1 MKKIGIFGSTGSVGT
16 QTVSIAEKN
25 PDKLK
30 VTTLSC
36 AGNTELFRTQ
46 LRKLKPE
53 LAVISGTNAENS
65 VVLALAKEFPRTEF
79 LVGDGGLATAAEK
92 GDFDIMMNAI
102 SGIAGLVP
110 TWRAICGG
118 KNIALA
124 NKETIVA
131 GGETV
136 MAESRKRGLAI
147 IPVDSEHSAIFQC
160 LQSGPADS
168 VSKILLC
175 GSGGP
180 FRGYSKERL
189 NGVTVQQAL
198 THPNWKMGKKIT
210 VDSATMMNKGLEL
223 IETGR
228 LFGIAESG
236 IEIVIQPQSIIHSMV
251 EYADGAVIAQ
261 LGSPDMKGPISYAL
275 SYPERWPA
283 DVAPLDF
290 RKLKGLDFEPPD
302 AETFSCLRLAREAMR
317 EGGSYPI
324 ALNAANEVL
333 VRLFLE
339 GKIRFLD
346 IQTYLEKTMEHHAR
360 VAVSGVDDI
369 LRVDAE
375 VRKQV
380 RKGVHKACSA

>member
-16 QTVSIAEKN
+16 QTVGIAEKN

-36 AGNTELFRTQ
+36 AGNTELLRTQ
-46 LRKLKPE
+46 IGKLRPE
-53 LAVISGTNAENS
+53 LAVISDARAAEGAVS
-65 VVLALAKEFPRTEF
+65 ALKKEFPRTEF
-79 LVGDGGLATAAEK
+79 LVGDDALATAAEK
-92 GDFDIMMNAI
+92 GDFDVMMNAI
-102 SGIAGLVP
+102 SGIAGLAP
-110 TWRAICGG
+110 TWRAIRGG
-118 KNIALA
+118 KDIALA

-136 MAESRKRGLAI
+136 MEESRKRGVAI

-160 LQSGPADS
+160 LQSGPKSA

-198 THPNWKMGKKIT
+198 THPNWKMGRKIT

-228 LFGIAESG
+228 LFGIAEDK
-236 IEIVIQPQSIIHSMV
+236 IEIVIQPQSVIHSMV

-275 SYPERWPA
+275 SHPERWPA

-317 EGGSYPI
+317 AGGSCPI

-346 IQTYLEKTMEHHAR
+346 IQMYLEKAMEHH
-360 VAVSGVDDI
+360 VSAAATSVDDI

-375 VRKQV
+375 VREQV

>member
-16 QTVSIAEKN
+16 QTVRIAEKN

-30 VTTLSC
+30 ATVLTC
-36 AGNTELFRTQ
+36 GGNTELFRTQ
-46 LRKLKPE
+46 LRKLKPT
-53 LAVISGTNAENS
+53 LAVVSAATAGDGVIS
-65 VVLALAKEFPRTEF
+65 ALAKEFPRVEF
-79 LVGDGGLATAAEK
+79 LTGSDGLATAAEE
-92 GDFDIMMNAI
+92 GDCDLILNAI

-110 TWRAICGG
+110 TWRAILGG
-118 KNIALA
+118 KDVALA
-124 NKETIVA
+124 NKETVVA
-131 GGETV
+131 GGELV
-136 MAESRKRGLAI
+136 MEESRRRGLSI

-160 LQSGPADS
+160 LRSGPPGS
-168 VSKILLC
+168 VERILLC

-189 NGVTVQQAL
+189 NGVTVRQAL

-228 LFGIAESG
+228 LFGIAEDR

-275 SYPERWPA
+275 SFPERWPA

-317 EGGSYPI
+317 AGKSYPI

-333 VRLFLE
+333 VGLFLE

-346 IQTYLEKTMEHHAR
+346 IQTHLERALENHAP
-360 VAVSGVDDI
+360 VAANDVDGI
-369 LRVDAE
+369 LQVDAD
-375 VRKQV
+375 VRKRV
-380 RKGVHKACSA
+380 LERVHRACSA

>member
-16 QTVSIAEKN
+16 QTVHIVEKN

-30 VTTLSC
+30 ATVLAC
-36 AGNTELFRTQ
+36 GGNTELFRAQ
-46 LRKLKPE
+46 IRKLKPDI
-53 LAVISGTNAENS
+53 AVVTASDAEGA
-65 VVLALAKEFPRTEF
+65 VRALAKEFPRTEF
-79 LVGDGGLATAAEK
+79 LAGADGLATAAEK
-92 GDFDIMMNAI
+92 GDYALMMNAI

-110 TWRAICGG
+110 TWRAIRGG
-118 KNIALA
+118 KSVALA

-131 GGETV
+131 GGELV
-136 MAESRKRGLAI
+136 MGESRKRGLSI

-160 LQSGPADS
+160 LQNGPAES
-168 VSKILLC
+168 VVKILLC

-189 NGVTVQQAL
+189 NGVTVRQAL
-198 THPNWKMGKKIT
+198 THPNWKMGRKIT

-228 LFGIAESG
+228 LFGIAEDR
-236 IEIVIQPQSIIHSMV
+236 IEIVIQPQSVIHSMV

-290 RKLKGLDFEPPD
+290 RKLRGLDFEPPD
-302 AETFSCLRLAREAMR
+302 EETFSCLRLAREAMR
-317 EGGSYPI
+317 AGGSSPI
-324 ALNAANEVL
+324 ALNAANEIL
-333 VRLFLE
+333 VRLFLD

-346 IQTYLEKTMEHHAR
+346 IQTQLERAMDRHVQSAAR
-360 VAVSGVDDI
+360 DVDDI
-369 LRVDAE
+369 LRIDAA
-375 VRKQV
+375 VRRRV
-380 RKGVHKACSA
+380 LESVHRACTA

>member
-1 MKKIGIFGSTGSVGT
+1 
-16 QTVSIAEKN
+16 
-25 PDKLK
+25 
-30 VTTLSC
+30 
-36 AGNTELFRTQ
+36 
-46 LRKLKPE
+46 
-53 LAVISGTNAENS
+53 
-65 VVLALAKEFPRTEF
+65 LAKEFPRTDF
-79 LVGDGGLATAAEK
+79 LTGAAGLATAAEN

-110 TWRAICGG
+110 TWRAIRGG

-124 NKETIVA
+124 NKETIVT
-131 GGETV
+131 GGELV
-136 MAESRKRGLAI
+136 MGESRRKGLAI
-147 IPVDSEHSAIFQC
+147 IPVDSEHSAIFRC
-160 LQSGPADS
+160 LLSGPADA

-198 THPNWKMGKKIT
+198 THPNWKMGRKIT

-228 LFGIAESG
+228 LFGITEDR

-275 SYPERWPA
+275 SHPERWSA

-290 RKLKGLDFEPPD
+290 RKLRGLDFEPPD
-302 AETFSCLRLAREAMR
+302 QETFSCLRLAREAMR
-317 EGGSYPI
+317 AGGSYPI

-333 VRLFLE
+333 VGLFLE

-346 IQTYLEKTMEHHAR
+346 IQTYLERTMEHHVPVRA
-360 VAVSGVDDI
+360 ADVDAI
-369 LRVDAE
+369 LRVDAD
-375 VRKQV
+375 VRAQV

>member
-16 QTVSIAEKN
+16 QTVSIIEKN
-25 PDKLK
+25 PGKLK
-30 VTTLSC
+30 ATVLTC
-36 AGNTELFRTQ
+36 GGNTELFRAQ
-46 LRKLKPE
+46 IKKLKPE
-53 LAVISGTNAENS
+53 LAVISAASVAEGAIS
-65 VVLALAKEFPRTEF
+65 SLTREFPRTEF
-79 LVGDGGLATAAEK
+79 LSGEEGLALAAEK
-92 GDFDIMMNAI
+92 GNYDLMMNAI

-110 TWRAICGG
+110 TWRAIRGG

-131 GGETV
+131 GGEQV
-136 MAESRKRGLAI
+136 MRESKRRGLSV

-160 LQSGPADS
+160 MQSSPGET

-189 NGVTVQQAL
+189 NGVTIQQAL

-228 LFGIAESG
+228 LFGIDEDK
-236 IEIVIQPQSIIHSMV
+236 IEIVIQPQSVIHSMV

-275 SYPERWPA
+275 SFPERWPA
-283 DVAPLDF
+283 DVTSLDF
-290 RKLKGLDFEPPD
+290 RKLKALDFEPPD
-302 AETFSCLRLAREAMR
+302 TETFACLRLAREAMR
-317 EGGSYPI
+317 AGRSYPI
-324 ALNAANEVL
+324 ALNAANEIL
-333 VRLFLE
+333 VQLFLE

-346 IQTYLEKTMEHHAR
+346 IQIYLERAMERHVPVIA
-360 VAVSGVDDI
+360 AGVEDI
-369 LRVDAE
+369 LQIDADVREQVLERVN
-375 VRKQV
+375 Q
-380 RKGVHKACSA
+380 ACSA

>member
-25 PDKLK
+25 PDKLR
-30 VTTLSC
+30 VTALSC
-36 AGNTELFRTQ
+36 SGNTELFRTQ
-46 LRKLKPE
+46 IRKLKPE
-53 LAVISGTNAENS
+53 LAVVSGANTDDG
-65 VVLALAKEFPRTEF
+65 VVSALAKEFPRTEF
-79 LVGDGGLATAAEK
+79 LAGDCGLATAAEK

-110 TWRAICGG
+110 TWRAIRGG

-136 MAESRKRGLAI
+136 MNESRKRGLAI

-160 LQSGPADS
+160 LQSGPADA

-198 THPNWKMGKKIT
+198 THPNWKMGRKIT

-228 LFGIAESG
+228 LFGIAEDR
-236 IEIVIQPQSIIHSMV
+236 IEIVIQPQSVIHSMV

-317 EGGSYPI
+317 AGGSYPI

-346 IQTYLEKTMEHHAR
+346 IQTYLERTMEHHAQ
-360 VAVSGVDDI
+360 VAVTGVDDI

>member
-16 QTVSIAEKN
+16 QTVHIVEKN

-30 VTTLSC
+30 ATVLTC
-36 AGNTELFRTQ
+36 GGNTELFRTQ
-46 LRKLKPE
+46 IRKLKPS
-53 LAVISGTNAENS
+53 LAVVGTGRAAEGAMR
-65 VVLALAKEFPRTEF
+65 ALANEFPRTEF
-79 LVGDGGLATAAEK
+79 LAGDDGLAAAAEH
-92 GDFDIMMNAI
+92 GDYDVMMNAI

-110 TWRAICGG
+110 TWRAIRGG
-118 KNIALA
+118 KNVALA

-131 GGETV
+131 GGEPV
-136 MAESRKRGLAI
+136 MRESRKRGLSI

-160 LQSGPADS
+160 LQNGPADA

-189 NGVTVQQAL
+189 NGVTVRQAL

-223 IETGR
+223 IETGH
-228 LFGIAESG
+228 LFGIAEDR

-283 DVAPLDF
+283 DVKPLDF
-290 RKLKGLDFEPPD
+290 WKLRGLDFEPPD
-302 AETFSCLRLAREAMR
+302 EETFSCLRLAREAMR
-317 EGGSYPI
+317 AGGSSPI

-333 VRLFLE
+333 VQLFLD
-339 GKIRFLD
+339 GKIRFPD
-346 IQTYLEKTMEHHAR
+346 IQMHLERAMERHTQSA
-360 VAVSGVDDI
+360 AANVDDI
-369 LRVDAE
+369 LRIDAA
-375 VRKQV
+375 VRV
-380 RKGVHKACSA
+380 RVLEGVHRACSA